1 MPLKVEKIENG
12 TVIDHISS
20 GEGLRVMKILGIG
33 LGFSARFAL
42 IANVKSKKMG
52 KKDILKIEEKYIDEK
67 DFDKIALVAPSA
79 SVNIVKGGRVAKKK
93 NVAMPARID
102 GVLACPNPKC
112 ITNFEQVASA
122 FFVEKKT
129 LRCAY
134 CERSFSAG
142 ELI

>member
-12 TVIDHISS
+12 TVIDHISA

-33 LGFSARFAL
+33 IGYPARFAL

-67 DFDKIALVAPSA
+67 DFDKIALVAPKA
-79 SVNIVKGGRVAKKK
+79 SVNIVKGSRVVKKK
-93 NVAMPARID
+93 DVAMPARID

-112 ITNFEQVASA
+112 ITNFEQVASV
-122 FFVEKKT
+122 FLVEKKT

-134 CERSFSAG
+134 CERSFAAG
-142 ELI
+142 ELL